1 VSKSPAFGRLRCTT
15 TEYKP
20 DVPDR
25 NVLNAIMGRLEG
37 NVFCLCPGVGNLT
50 LRRYCDFIPFPRSPP
65 SEPHVSMHEH
75 QNEQDFRKSDRLGLL
90 LQTDAALNP
99 GNSGGPLVN
108 LRGELI
114 GVNTLKSVEDGVSGL
129 NFALF
134 VSEILAV
141 LKMHFDYVPS
151 PSDSGRDKFVIG
163 EAQTVSVEIR
173 SEPEGAEIT
182 IAERFVGSTP
192 SKIFLAVGAH
202 QISVARPGFKKW
214 ERTINIERGNAITL
228 NAILERE
235 EGK

>member
-1 VSKSPAFGRLRCTT
+1 VSLPNTVTKG
-15 TEYKP
+15 
-20 DVPDR
+20 
-25 NVLNAIMGRLEG
+25 I
-37 NVFCLCPGVGNLT
+37 
-50 LRRYCDFIPFPRSPP
+50 
-65 SEPHVSMHEH
+65 VSA
-75 QNEQDFRKSDRLGLL
+75 FRKSDRLGLL

-134 VSEILAV
+134 VSEILAM
-141 LKMHFDYVPS
+141 LKTHFDYVP
-151 PSDSGRDKFVIG
+151 PPADSGRAKFNIG

-173 SEPEGAEIT
+173 SEPEGAEVT

-228 NAILERE
+228 NAILEKE